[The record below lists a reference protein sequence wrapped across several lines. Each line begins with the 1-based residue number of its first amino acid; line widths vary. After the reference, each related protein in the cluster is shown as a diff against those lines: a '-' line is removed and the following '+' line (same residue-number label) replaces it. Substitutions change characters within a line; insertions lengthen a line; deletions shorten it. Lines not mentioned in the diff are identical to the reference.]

1 MFTQMLRQA
10 GIAALVSMFMGL
22 LPLGFGIL
30 YAIRP
35 TEQRLALMRPLS
47 LATIFAA
54 IHGTAL
60 GLLNVFR
67 NVGVQSAP
75 VFDSRA
81 YIGASESLVTLFFGF
96 GCLMLAWLCVALGM
110 WRTSGR

>member
-1 MFTQMLRQA
+1 MFIQMLRQA
-10 GIAALVSMFMGL
+10 SIAALVSMFMGL

-35 TEQRLALMRPLS
+35 TEQRLALMRPVS
-47 LATIFAA
+47 LAAIFAA

-67 NVGVQSAP
+67 NIGVQPDA
-75 VFDSRA
+75 VFDHRA
-81 YIGASESLVTLFFGF
+81 FIGAAESLVTLFFGF
-96 GCLMLAWLCVALGM
+96 GCLMLAWICVTLGM
-110 WRTSGR
+110 WRTSRS

>member
-1 MFTQMLRQA
+1 MLRQA

-22 LPLGFGIL
+22 LPLGIGLL
-30 YAIRP
+30 YAVRP
-35 TEQRLALMRPLS
+35 TEQRLALMRPVS
-47 LATIFAA
+47 LAAIFAA

-67 NVGVQSAP
+67 HIGVSGTPA
-75 VFDSRA
+75 FDNIA
-81 YIGASESLVTLFFGF
+81 FIGIAEALVTLFFGF
-96 GCLMLAWLCVALGM
+96 GCLMLAWMCVAFGM